1 MIKRCE
7 VLEFSCHDSARCW
20 RTRPQKE
27 FIQSRADTFTYAFGA
42 FCADSL

>member
-7 VLEFSCHDSARCW
+7 MLELFAVLLREEHVHKGVHSER
-20 RTRPQKE
+20 E
-27 FIQSRADTFTYAFGA
+27 DTFTSAFGA